1 MNFVDIF
8 IIIFIGLFAIFGLY
22 KGLIKIIFSFSKKI
36 VAFVAS
42 YFLVGPFRKIL
53 LPSKLGLSI
62 NSKVF
67 EWILQKNA
75 LLANLKDPTPADIEA
90 IAESTNL
97 PKFICDILYK
107 LVEDDIAG
115 KTLGELL
122 SETVTYYIVTALA
135 YIILVIILVIVIS
148 ILSNVLNS
156 LFETVVLKPF
166 NRILGMCLNAFIA
179 ILFISL
185 FFLGLNAL
193 APTVSL
199 ISTFVDTYIDPNN
212 PSFGIARF
220 LYNNNILMWI
230 VSDLININDII

>member
-22 KGLIKIIFSFSKKI
+22 KGLIKIVFSFSKKL

-42 YFLVGPFRKIL
+42 YFLVSPFRKIL
-53 LPSKLGLSI
+53 LPSKLGSSI
-62 NSKVF
+62 NTKVF
-67 EWILQKNA
+67 EWILEKNA
-75 LLANLKDPTPADIEA
+75 LLANLTDPTAADIEA

-97 PKFICDILYK
+97 PKFICDILIK

-115 KTLGELL
+115 KTLGELIA
-122 SETVTYYIVTALA
+122 ETVTYYIVTALA
-135 YIILVIILVIVIS
+135 YIILVIILILVIS

-166 NRILGMCLNAFIA
+166 NRILGMCLNAFVA

-193 APTVSL
+193 APTVS
-199 ISTFVDTYIDPNN
+199 FVNNFVETYIDPGN

-230 VSDLININDII
+230 VSNLINVNDIM